1 MRRHGQQ
8 SPPRHHVATARS
20 GRKSRL
26 PVLLILVCLAV
37 DLACV
42 VVGACR
48 LVFEPRDLWAACRLT
63 AGAVSGGLLV
73 RPGGGGNTS
82 PATLAF
88 HAALA
93 VELAT
98 RVRRNEAPAAP
109 AEYEGPALRRQKAR
123 PLPNGFREPRRAAPG
138 ADDMLGGAAA
148 AAVATTRGALVG
160 RDVGLADEL
169 PVGWAA
175 DLVDYDA
182 AGIEAKHGALA
193 RDLREAR
200 SSAKPGATGSFCYK
214 DDESDEALSCIPKVY
229 ILGAPKAGT
238 SDLWRVL
245 TSHPRSMKASRKE
258 TRFLTRGEFGA
269 PRDGYVD
276 QGTRLSEFA
285 QSHEAT
291 ARKVAAELHGGGR
304 SDVAVVDGGP
314 HTLWWSTQRH
324 DGADT
329 GMVPAPQLMFHM
341 VPEAKLLVSLAEPA
355 KRMYSDYW
363 FLTAAGV
370 AKMVNDP
377 KRRKKGRGPPPE
389 IQSADDFHGK
399 ALEDARAMELCFDR
413 HDAAGGGGKFKWDVR
428 AVQRCA
434 YDMKH
439 FAKNG
444 RGRIAVSVYSAYV
457 ARWLEAYPRDQFLFT
472 RLEDRSDAPSMR
484 AEMTRVFEFLDM
496 DPSAMSGL
504 DDAALGEHANAAASE
519 RPAMRDDTAQVLRAF
534 FRPHNDRLADLLGDP
549 KFAWPDVAVGGG
561 TGRTAEDV
569 LRAQDSMRKDR
580 ERHQA
585 ERARPGDAATTTKR
599 DVPADISVLD
609 LVTRSDHDGL
619 RDALEAHGPA
629 LIAEG
634 KVSAGDALASAALI
648 LDEPM
653 VSLLLGPGGVSANAT
668 EGREAHGKS
677 SLHVAC
683 MTGLWGDSMRDSF
696 TFSLLGGDPHVIDG
710 AIRRGGAVAG
720 VKLLKERGT
729 KSTYGQLHIRQ
740 AISNAVTAV
749 VDALLK
755 HGADP
760 SAFDTQ
766 GKTPAHYC
774 ANSGFGDAIE
784 LLAKRGAN
792 LDLTEK
798 QHGATP
804 LTQAALNGNA
814 RAVVAL
820 LENGARPQVRDG
832 HGHDLFDLAT
842 GRGAPLSIMLAEA
855 DEPADDGA
863 GRVTDLTEYADPVL
877 LRRRL
882 SKLLGG
888 LYRDRDGNAAKA
900 DGALAPAGAP
910 EALPALAAG
919 GWNGPLRSSL
929 SELLWGVGAAPRSDA
944 AIEARL
950 DHCDFDVVEAG
961 DASIELVLDHL
972 TRNKPVILRG
982 VLEGWTGAKATYT
995 PSRLKE
1001 MHGEAKVTVS
1011 AIPYAKKFSSVLGDS
1026 EMTLGE
1032 YVDMMEARNLTGG
1045 RYPWYVFRGHPTSK
1059 MPKKDVAHNVGWF
1072 VNPDDTPTPEVIYKT
1087 FENAAAYD
1095 TQRGRGGRGG
1105 PKGGREKRDRMA
1117 EASESAQRKAWEDRF
1132 TLKGD
1137 DDDAPLPDP
1146 AARIWPFVN
1155 LQWALG
1161 VEGSG
1166 APQHF
1171 HNTAWNALVYG
1182 AKRWLVFPPAYSF
1195 MSNMQIRQWDETE
1208 REENEKG
1215 VGQPPPLE
1223 CIQRAGDVAIIP
1235 ELWGHGIINL
1245 QDTIAVATEVKASL
1259 FRAPLPQAF
1268 KLVKFHQKDKKGDG
1282 EGLRPGRD
1290 HHGGEEP
1297 PPRRPRQFPEYDAP
1311 YEQGAKPARG
1321 RPQFHPAP
1329 REDPY
1334 LRKPR
1339 GGGDPFAD
1347 RRKMMRDHQGAR
1359 EAARAMRGA

>member
-1 MRRHGQQ
+1 MIAAEG
-8 SPPRHHVATARS
+8 VAQGDA
-20 GRKSRL
+20 L
-26 PVLLILVCLAV
+26 P
-37 DLACV
+37 D
-42 VVGACR
+42 
-48 LVFEPRDLWAACRLT
+48 
-63 AGAVSGGLLV
+63 
-73 RPGGGGNTS
+73 PG
-82 PATLAF
+82 
-88 HAALA
+88 
-93 VELAT
+93 E
-98 RVRRNEAPAAP
+98 VRR
-109 AEYEGPALRRQKAR
+109 
-123 PLPNGFREPRRAAPG
+123 
-138 ADDMLGGAAA
+138 
-148 AAVATTRGALVG
+148 
-160 RDVGLADEL
+160 
-169 PVGWAA
+169 
-175 DLVDYDA
+175 
-182 AGIEAKHGALA
+182 
-193 RDLREAR
+193 
-200 SSAKPGATGSFCYK
+200 
-214 DDESDEALSCIPKVY
+214 
-229 ILGAPKAGT
+229 
-238 SDLWRVL
+238 
-245 TSHPRSMKASRKE
+245 
-258 TRFLTRGEFGA
+258 
-269 PRDGYVD
+269 RDGYVD

-457 ARWLEAYPRDQFLFT
+457 ARWLEAYPRDQC
-472 RLEDRSDAPSMR
+472 
-484 AEMTRVFEFLDM
+484 
-496 DPSAMSGL
+496 SAL
-504 DDAALGEHANAAASE
+504 
-519 RPAMRDDTAQVLRAF
+519 P
-534 FRPHNDRLADLLGDP
+534 PHNDRLADLLGDP

-1087 FENAAAYD
+1087 FENAARHAAP
-1095 TQRGRGGRGG
+1095 RRGG
-1105 PKGGREKRDRMA
+1105 PRAAARSATGWPRRARAPSARPGRT
-1117 EASESAQRKAWEDRF
+1117 ASRSRATTTTRAAR
-1132 TLKGD
+1132 
-1137 DDDAPLPDP
+1137 P
-1146 AARIWPFVN
+1146 AARIWPLVN

-1297 PPRRPRQFPEYDAP
+1297 PRRPRQFPEYDAP
-1311 YEQGAKPARG
+1311 YDKGAKPGRG

-1339 GGGDPFAD
+1339 GGGDPSAD

-1359 EAARAMRGA
+1359 EAARAMRGAYGHRIYRGGL